1 MKWDKEYT
9 LQKIEELINNL
20 PDGVEIRE
28 PVIVHEYGAQSA
40 ELIIE
45 FKNKYKS
52 QEAMEDFAEEAHTA
66 FGVDEIGIMS

>member
-1 MKWDKEYT
+1 MKWGKEYT

-45 FKNKYKS
+45 FKNKNES
-52 QEAMEDFAEEAHTA
+52 QESMELFAEEAHTA
-66 FGVDEIGIMS
+66 FDVNGIGIMS